1 MLHQHRSN
9 ITRKLIMRDSI
20 TQYWY
25 ARDFC
30 GDLIRL
36 FPGIDYFQLFLL
48 TLYLK
53 GNTQVDPDWVTQL
66 LGTLCTGTLE
76 SANLNPDPDPI
87 TANKVITKL
96 FMFLSSC
103 DVLICIKEG
112 MFLLIHHHRFYQSE
126 SVVSWITKF
135 PRLFQNMQSV
145 SPWHDSHHCPG
156 QQRTFGLTSH

>member
-1 MLHQHRSN
+1 MLLQLLGN
-9 ITRKLIMRDSI
+9 ISRKLIMRDVI

-25 ARDFC
+25 AWDFC

-36 FPGIDYFQLFLL
+36 FPGIDYFRLLLL

-53 GNTQVDPDWVTQL
+53 GNTQVEPDCVTQL
-66 LGTLCTGTLE
+66 FGTLCTGTLV

-96 FMFLSSC
+96 LIFMSS
-103 DVLICIKEG
+103 VILGSVKEG

-126 SVVSWITKF
+126 FVVSWITKF
-135 PRLFQNMQSV
+135 PRSFQNMQSV
-145 SPWHDSHHCPG
+145 SPAHESHDHLRR
-156 QQRTFGLTSH
+156 QRTFGLTSQ